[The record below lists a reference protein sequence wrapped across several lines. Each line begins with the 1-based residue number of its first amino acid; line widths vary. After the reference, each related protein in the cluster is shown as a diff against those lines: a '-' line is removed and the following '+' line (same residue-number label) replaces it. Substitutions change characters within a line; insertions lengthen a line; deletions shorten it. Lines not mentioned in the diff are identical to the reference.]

1 MFVRDGK
8 KKKTN
13 VVGKPSLMSVARF
26 EAFSD
31 GVFAIA
37 MTLLVI
43 ELKVP
48 DTSGN
53 QLFTEII
60 NLGSHFLSYA
70 NSFLVIGILW
80 LNHHAL
86 FHFLKRVDRTAC
98 ILNLLFLMCVAF
110 IPFSSALMGHNPHE
124 LSAVIFYGWSLCLAG
139 VAYNLLWFYVLRR
152 YIRFE
157 NLMTPEVVRRASFWS
172 AAYPTL
178 YFLSALVA
186 FINPTISIA
195 LYIGISIYYLLPS
208 TVDAQLGCF
217 DKS

>member
-1 MFVRDGK
+1 MSVREDT
-8 KKKTN
+8 KKKTISID
-13 VVGKPSLMSVARF
+13 KPSLMSVARF

-37 MTLLVI
+37 MTILVI

-48 DTSGN
+48 HASGE
-53 QLFTEII
+53 QLFAEII

-98 ILNLLFLMCVAF
+98 ILNLLLLMCVAF

-124 LSAVIFYGWSLCLAG
+124 LLAVVFYGMSLCLAG
-139 VAYNLLWFYVLRR
+139 VVYNLLWFYVVRR
-152 YIRFE
+152 YIHFE
-157 NLMTPEVVRRASFWS
+157 SLMTPQVMRRASFWS
-172 AAYPTL
+172 AAYPIL
-178 YFLSALVA
+178 YFFSALMA

-208 TVDAQLGCF
+208 TVDAQLSCF
-217 DKS
+217 NQS